1 MARTTY
7 TLVLLLPNLDA
18 QPEFEPTA
26 KWSAQARGWEVSQTV
41 YKDGGMLYGM
51 TDHYWE
57 RLSDVVG
64 DADRFVSLTL
74 NR

>member
-1 MARTTY
+1 MARTLY

-18 QPEFEPTA
+18 QPEFEPDA
-26 KWSAQARGWEVSQTV
+26 KWSATIGGWEVSQTV
-41 YKDGGMLYGM
+41 YKDGGMLYGT

-74 NR
+74 KR